1 VLTVNTEHLNLLE
14 SDADFALLIEQ
25 IETMR
30 GRKASFVKAL

>member
-1 VLTVNTEHLNLLE
+1 MKFICLVA